1 MGAGVPNLPPPDFVN
16 DAAGLDPNKILAEM
30 IEAFEVATGRKLQP
44 AQVER
49 LLINLYAYRESLVRN
64 AIQYAAEQ
72 NLLAFARFP
81 MIDYLG
87 GLLGVTRLPA
97 QAATTILAFTLQQAL
112 TVNLTI
118 AAGTQAGTTDGL
130 IVFATDAELVIVAG
144 ETSASISA
152 TAQPAGAEGN
162 GYLAGQVS
170 VQLNPNVHIKSASN
184 TTVTSGGSAPETDD
198 HLRTRIQAAPNEFS
212 VAGPAGAYRFFALSA
227 DPTII
232 DALVVSPAPG
242 EVRVYVLTGPI
253 TAQPAPSPNA
263 QGVASAALLAK
274 VQQALN
280 ADEVRPLT
288 DTVAALAVS
297 EVDYQITGTVTIYA
311 DADPSAT
318 MAGALAAA
326 RLFAVNLASRIQRDI
341 VPSEIVA
348 ALSVPGVYDVELSA
362 PGLRQLLAGE
372 WANCTGITLGQA
384 VASQHS

>member
-30 IEAFEVATGRKLQP
+30 IEAFEAATGRKLQP

-97 QAATTILAFTLQQAL
+97 QAAATILKFTLQQAL

-130 IVFATDAELVIVAG
+130 IVFATDADLVIVAG
-144 ETSASISA
+144 QTSSSISA

-162 GYLAGQVS
+162 GYIAGQVS
-170 VQLNPNVHIKSASN
+170 VQLDPNVHIKSASN

-242 EVRVYVLTGPI
+242 EVRVHVLTGPI
-253 TAQPAPSPNA
+253 TVQPAPSPNA

-288 DTVAALAVS
+288 DTVAALGVS
-297 EVDYQITGTVTIYA
+297 EVDYVIAGTVTIYA

-318 MAGALAAA
+318 MAAALAAA
-326 RLFAVNLASRIQRDI
+326 RQFAVNLASRIQRDI

-348 ALSVPGVYDVELSA
+348 ALSVPGVYDVALTA

-372 WANCTGITLGQA
+372 WANCTAITLGQA

>member
-1 MGAGVPNLPPPDFVN
+1 MGGGAPNLPPPAFVN

-30 IEAFEVATGRKLQP
+30 IEAFEAATGRKLQP

-64 AIQYAAEQ
+64 AIQYSAEQ

-97 QAATTILAFTLQQAL
+97 QAATTILEFTLQQAL

-118 AAGTQAGTTDGL
+118 AAATQAGTTDGL
-130 IVFATDAELVIVAG
+130 IVFATDAELMIVAG
-144 ETSASISA
+144 QTSSSMSA
-152 TAQPAGAEGN
+152 TAQVAGAQGN
-162 GYLAGQVS
+162 GYIAGQVS
-170 VQLNPNVHIKSASN
+170 VQLNPNVHIRSARN

-212 VAGPAGAYRFFALSA
+212 VAGPVGAYRFFALSA

-232 DALVVSPAPG
+232 DALVKSPAPG
-242 EVRVYVLTGPI
+242 EVTVHILTGPI
-253 TAQPAPSPNA
+253 TAQPAASPNT
-263 QGVASAALLAK
+263 QGVASAALLDK

-280 ADEVRPLT
+280 ADQVRPLT

-297 EVDYQITGTVTIYA
+297 EVDYEIAGTVTIYA
-311 DADPSAT
+311 DADPTAT
-318 MAGALAAA
+318 MAAALAAA
-326 RLFAVNLASRIQRDI
+326 RQFAVNLASRIQRDI

-348 ALSVPGVYDVELSA
+348 ALSVPGVYDVELTA
-362 PGLRQLLAGE
+362 PPLTHLAAGE
-372 WANCTGITLGQA
+372 WANCTAITLGEA
-384 VASQHS
+384 VAGQQS